1 MNHAEKRL
9 PYRLPGDN
17 LRGNCRGLVMIEEC
31 IAKLQKELDTFED
44 YDRRAMEILKKNT
57 ELSFFTRNRKAIKES
72 ISFLEDNKKFKL
84 WSELLKSC
92 IEIVSDMRTLLWDNK
107 NTIDKQKKYILEME
121 QECAVKDAHIVK
133 IEENCV
139 AKDVRIAE
147 LEQELSLF
155 RKAEQ
160 QESLSPKARK
170 SYLMV
175 IAALCNKSQR
185 LSIDDT
191 SAVSLIQAEIEKI
204 GLTLG
209 DDTIRKIIKEV
220 QSIKE

>member
-1 MNHAEKRL
+1 
-9 PYRLPGDN
+9 
-17 LRGNCRGLVMIEEC
+17 MIEEC
-31 IAKLQKELDTFED
+31 IAKIQNELTTFEE
-44 YDRRAMEILKKNT
+44 YDRRAIEILKKNT
-57 ELSFFTRNRKAIKES
+57 ELPFFTRNRNAIKEC
-72 ISFLEDNKKFKL
+72 ISFLENNKEFKL
-84 WSELLKSC
+84 WAELLKNC
-92 IEIVSDMRTLLWDNK
+92 MQIVSEMRTLLLDNK
-107 NTIDKQKKYILEME
+107 SIIDKQKNYILEME
-121 QECAVKDAHIVK
+121 KDCATKDARIVE
-133 IEENCV
+133 IEKNCV

-147 LEQELSLF
+147 LEQELSAC

-185 LSIDDT
+185 LSIDDA

-220 QSIKE
+220 QGIKE

>member
-1 MNHAEKRL
+1 
-9 PYRLPGDN
+9 
-17 LRGNCRGLVMIEEC
+17 MIEED
-31 IAKLQKELDTFED
+31 IAKLQNELATFEE
-44 YDRRAMEILKKNT
+44 YDRRAIEILKKNT
-57 ELSFFTRNRKAIKES
+57 ELPFFARNRKENRKAIEET
-72 ISFLEDNKKFKL
+72 ISFLQDNKRVKL
-84 WSELLKSC
+84 FTELLKSC
-92 IEIVSDMRTLLWDNK
+92 MEIVSDMRQLLLDNK
-107 NTIDKQKKYILEME
+107 RNIDNQKNYILEIE
-121 QECAVKDAHIVK
+121 QDRAT
-133 IEENCV
+133 
-139 AKDVRIAE
+139 KDVRIAE

-220 QSIKE
+220 QGIKE

>member
-17 LRGNCRGLVMIEEC
+17 LRSNCRGLVMIEEC
-31 IAKLQKELDTFED
+31 IAKLQNELATFEE
-44 YDRRAMEILKKNT
+44 YDRRAIEILKKNT
-57 ELSFFTRNRKAIKES
+57 ELPFFTRNRNAIKES
-72 ISFLEDNKKFKL
+72 ISFLENNKEFKL
-84 WSELLKSC
+84 WAELLKNC
-92 IEIVSDMRTLLWDNK
+92 MQIVSEMRTLLLDNK
-107 NTIDKQKKYILEME
+107 SIIDKQNNYILEME
-121 QECAVKDAHIVK
+121 KDCATKDARIV
-133 IEENCV
+133 
-139 AKDVRIAE
+139 E
-147 LEQELSLF
+147 LEQELSAC

-220 QSIKE
+220 QGIKE

>member
-17 LRGNCRGLVMIEEC
+17 LRGNCRELVMIEED
-31 IAKLQKELDTFED
+31 IAKLQNELATFEE
-44 YDRRAMEILKKNT
+44 YDRRAIEILKKNT
-57 ELSFFTRNRKAIKES
+57 ELPFFARNRKENRKAIEET
-72 ISFLEDNKKFKL
+72 ISFLQDNKRVKL
-84 WSELLKSC
+84 FTELLKSC
-92 IEIVSDMRTLLWDNK
+92 MEIVSDMRQLLLDNK
-107 NTIDKQKKYILEME
+107 RNIDNQKNYILEIE
-121 QECAVKDAHIVK
+121 QDRAT
-133 IEENCV
+133 
-139 AKDVRIAE
+139 KDVRIAE

-220 QSIKE
+220 QGIKE